1 MATRPVSSHG
11 HAGEHQR
18 QADLKAQ
25 AAPAQQ
31 CGVGQLVEQE
41 TGGRDGEK
49 APRSGTR
56 RHVVT
61 AEAEA
66 VMASERNR
74 QGHQPRHDVGPQWWH
89 GPSANQQHDDAQ
101 VRGRSG
107 TADQHEPVHVSTT
120 TTAAAS
126 IVAQAGHR
134 SARSIALC
142 VDDFGLHD
150 GVNHAAIA
158 LVQAG
163 RVTAVSCLSGA
174 PAWQRGALELRHLD
188 VETVDIGLHLDLSEY
203 PLRSAPWRTPFSALL
218 GLSKVMSNPLA
229 LRALRAEIDAQF
241 DAFVQALGRL
251 PDFVDGHRHV
261 HQLPLVREQLLQA
274 LSAQCAGMPLAR
286 PWLRNTRRPAATGA
300 VPRLKPWLIEALGAA
315 ALSRLAAQHGFAQN
329 AHLLGVHGFDGD
341 ALRYQTLLARWWAMS
356 QHGDLLM
363 CHPSAATTAH
373 DPLLPAR
380 LQEFKALSETR
391 FAHDLAQAGLT
402 LRPMRQILMGAPL
415 RCLHPAAPSRQC
427 LP

>member
-1 MATRPVSSHG
+1 M
-11 HAGEHQR
+11 
-18 QADLKAQ
+18 
-25 AAPAQQ
+25 
-31 CGVGQLVEQE
+31 
-41 TGGRDGEK
+41 
-49 APRSGTR
+49 
-56 RHVVT
+56 
-61 AEAEA
+61 
-66 VMASERNR
+66 
-74 QGHQPRHDVGPQWWH
+74 
-89 GPSANQQHDDAQ
+89 
-101 VRGRSG
+101 
-107 TADQHEPVHVSTT
+107 
-120 TTAAAS
+120 
-126 IVAQAGHR
+126 AQAGHR

-315 ALSRLAAQHGFAQN
+315 ALSRLAAQHGFAQKR
-329 AHLLGVHGFDGD
+329 A
-341 ALRYQTLLARWWAMS
+341 
-356 QHGDLLM
+356 
-363 CHPSAATTAH
+363 
-373 DPLLPAR
+373 PAR
-380 LQEFKALSETR
+380 RAWF
-391 FAHDLAQAGLT
+391 
-402 LRPMRQILMGAPL
+402 
-415 RCLHPAAPSRQC
+415 
-427 LP
+427 